1 MNTRSEQVDV
11 AASARWQLQLAWW
24 FLLGFLSLGILLEAL
39 HGLKV
44 GWYVDVSN
52 ATRRHMWTLAHA
64 HGTLLAL
71 IQMAFALSLRRLP
84 DPGAVRIGFASRCLV
99 GATILLPGGF
109 LLGGLFIYAGDP
121 GLGILLVPLGAA
133 LLFASV
139 FLMARG
145 LAADPRAASGDAQTS
160 AAGSSS
166 QP

>member
-1 MNTRSEQVDV
+1 MNVRSEDVEV
-11 AASARWQLQLAWW
+11 AAIARRHLQLAWW
-24 FLLGFLSLGILLEAL
+24 FLLGFLSLGVLLEAL

-52 ATRRHMWTLAHA
+52 STRRHMWTLAHA

-71 IQMAFALSLRRLP
+71 IQMAFALSLRLLP
-84 DPGAVRIGFASRCLV
+84 DPGAVPIGFVSRCLI

-121 GLGILLVPLGAA
+121 GLGILLVPPGAA

-145 LAADPRAASGDAQTS
+145 MAASPGPGSEETQAS
-160 AAGSSS
+160 AVGSSS